1 DDGSGSGADGAT
13 VASISDTEAFTF
25 PPDECGARALPL
37 RGARA
42 FSVGGPGAFPVG
54 DRSVGGR
61 PFADAAQRTATC
73 VQKNAQQAN
82 LEHCGHEVLFKG
94 GIGTPPE
101 RIIEAWF
108 NSPGHRKALTYPGS
122 RNAGP
127 AIVTNAEGTAIFAAI
142 NIDT

>member
-1 DDGSGSGADGAT
+1 MLTLLNERRRGLGLPE
-13 VASISDTEAFTF
+13 VERSDSL
-25 PPDECGARALPL
+25 ARA
-37 RGARA
+37 AR
-42 FSVGGPGAFPVG
+42 
-54 DRSVGGR
+54 
-61 PFADAAQRTATC
+61 TC

-94 GIGTPPE
+94 GTGTPPE

>member
-1 DDGSGSGADGAT
+1 MLTLLNERRRGLGLPD
-13 VASISDTEAFTF
+13 VERSDSL
-25 PPDECGARALPL
+25 ARA
-37 RGARA
+37 AR
-42 FSVGGPGAFPVG
+42 
-54 DRSVGGR
+54 
-61 PFADAAQRTATC
+61 TC

-82 LEHCGHEVLFKG
+82 LEHCGHEVLFTG